1 LFAFVFCLWVASQ
14 ILHADGQPFDLS
26 GPKVDIHVK
35 RGAAVN
41 SGNPGGPGRDFV
53 QASDR

>member
-14 ILHADGQPFDLS
+14 ILRADGQPFDLS